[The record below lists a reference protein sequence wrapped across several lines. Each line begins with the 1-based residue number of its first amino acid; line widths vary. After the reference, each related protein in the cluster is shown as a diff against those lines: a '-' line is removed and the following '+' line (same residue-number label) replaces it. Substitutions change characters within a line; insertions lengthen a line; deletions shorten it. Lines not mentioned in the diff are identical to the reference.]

1 LPRLI
6 LAASAFLACAP
17 ALTQESKPIG
27 LCRATFEQDGNAG
40 GLPRWYAV
48 IDRNPSDPS
57 LVRGTFGAVVTFT
70 MRTLHRNGVIDGL
83 TGWVVSNGVNTTRVE
98 LEFGRYTFNAIKVD
112 LFTCVAYE
120 ASEQ

>member
-27 LCRATFEQDGNAG
+27 LCRATFQQDGNAA
-40 GLPRWYAV
+40 GLPTWYAG

-70 MRTLHRNGVIDGL
+70 MRTLHRNGFIDDL
-83 TGWVVSNGVNTTRVE
+83 SGWVVSNGVSTTRME
-98 LEFGRYTFNAIKVD
+98 LEFGRHKINVTN
-112 LFTCVAYE
+112 
-120 ASEQ
+120 

>member
-1 LPRLI
+1 LPRLLI
-6 LAASAFLACAP
+6 AASAILACAP

-27 LCRATFEQDGNAG
+27 LCRATFEQHGKAA

-57 LVRGTFGAVVTFT
+57 LVRGAFGAVVTYT
-70 MRTLHRNGVIDGL
+70 MRTLRENSFIDDL
-83 TGWVVSNGVNTTRVE
+83 TGWVVSNGVSTTRME
-98 LEFGRYTFNAIKVD
+98 LEFGRHKFNVINVE
-112 LFTCVAYE
+112 LFTCIAYE